1 MDQQIG
7 HSMDSLTAKAGIR
20 MGRGRPIGPRPDPT
34 RIKHV
39 RAALYA
45 SGQTVQ
51 SWARDNGET
60 PAQVYKVL
68 NGDRACTSGEAH
80 RIAVK
85 LGIKDAAP
93 APAASDA

>member
-1 MDQQIG
+1 MESG
-7 HSMDSLTAKAGIR
+7 CANTAG
-20 MGRGRPIGPRPDPT
+20 GIGPGRRRSLRPDRA
-34 RIKHV
+34 RIRDV
-39 RAALYA
+39 RASLYA